1 MARSAAEA
9 SIVNLDYID
18 QYTDMSN
25 QWLSSREAARR
36 LNVSAATLYAYV
48 SRGLLRSE
56 AVEGQRQ
63 RRYRADDIARLK
75 KRRDVGR
82 KAEAI
87 ANHALDFGTPVLE
100 SGLTLIED
108 NHLYYRGEDATALA
122 ASATLEDVARLLWTC
137 DEQPFRPTN
146 LPPLSTP
153 LRRAWLAAAT
163 LAPVDRCL
171 VLLPAA
177 AALDH
182 QSWVEDRPALL
193 ETGVRVLRLLAAAVT
208 ARPLSPAPVHEQL
221 ADAWGVSHDRAG
233 LLRAAL
239 VLSAD
244 HEFNASAFAARVVA
258 STGANL
264 YGAVMAGL
272 AALNG
277 PRHGGLT
284 RRVTQLFDDLREA
297 PDLDA
302 ELARRIRD
310 RVYIPGFGH
319 QLYPDG
325 DVRASTLFALLR
337 KTVPRSPELAFA
349 ERLAGSAERLI
360 DRKPN
365 IDFATVT
372 VERVLG
378 LPDGSAL
385 ALFLL
390 GRTVG
395 WIAHALEQA
404 EHGALIRPRARYT
417 GPRLAPAPGSRSPG
431 IA

>member
-1 MARSAAEA
+1 MAHEFLTSK
-9 SIVNLDYID
+9 
-18 QYTDMSN
+18 
-25 QWLSSREAARR
+25 EAARR
-36 LNVSAATLYAYV
+36 LGVSAATLYAYV

-56 AVEGQRQ
+56 PLDGSRE
-63 RRYRADDIARLK
+63 RRYRADDVARL
-75 KRRDVGR
+75 RRRREVGR
-82 KAEAI
+82 KAESI

-100 SGLTLIED
+100 SALTLIE
-108 NHLYYRGEDATALA
+108 NNRLHYRGIDASALA
-122 ASATLEDVARLLWTC
+122 RTASLEEVAQLLWQC
-137 DEQPFRPTN
+137 HDSPFAADN

-182 QSWVEDRPALL
+182 ASWVEDRTAML
-193 ETGVRVLRLLAAAVT
+193 ETGVRVMRLLAAAVT
-208 ARPLSPAPVHEQL
+208 AQPLSPRPVHEQL
-221 ADAWGVSHDRAG
+221 AAAWRVPDARAP

-264 YGAVMAGL
+264 YGATMAGL

-284 RRVTQLFDDLREA
+284 RRVSTLFDDLSKA
-297 PDLDA
+297 SDLDA
-302 ELARRIRD
+302 ELARRLRD
-310 RVYIPGFGH
+310 RIYIPGFGH

-325 DVRASTLFALLR
+325 DVRAATLFALLR
-337 KTVPRSPELAFA
+337 EAMPRSAELAFA
-349 ERLAGSAERLI
+349 ERLAAAVERLI
-360 DRKPN
+360 DRPAN
-365 IDFATVT
+365 VDFATVT

-378 LPDGSAL
+378 LPKDSAL

-390 GRTVG
+390 GRSVG

-404 EHGALIRPRARYT
+404 AHGALIRPRARYT
-417 GPRLAPAPGSRSPG
+417 GPRPGAEAGPP
-431 IA
+431 

>member
-1 MARSAAEA
+1 MAHEFLTSK
-9 SIVNLDYID
+9 
-18 QYTDMSN
+18 
-25 QWLSSREAARR
+25 EAARR
-36 LNVSAATLYAYV
+36 LGVSAATLYAYV

-56 AVEGQRQ
+56 ALDGSRE
-63 RRYRADDIARLK
+63 RRYRADDVARL
-75 KRRDVGR
+75 RRRREVGR
-82 KAEAI
+82 KAESI

-100 SGLTLIED
+100 SALTLIED
-108 NHLYYRGEDATALA
+108 NRLHYRGVDASMLARTA
-122 ASATLEDVARLLWTC
+122 SLEEVARLLWEC
-137 DEQPFRPTN
+137 DDSPFAADN

-182 QSWVEDRPALL
+182 ASWVEDRAAML
-193 ETGVRVLRLLAAAVT
+193 ETGVRVMRLLAAAVT
-208 ARPLSPAPVHEQL
+208 AQPLSPRPVHEQL
-221 ADAWGVSHDRAG
+221 AAAWRVPDERAP

-264 YGAVMAGL
+264 YGATMAGL

-284 RRVTQLFDDLREA
+284 RRVSTLFDDLRKA
-297 PDLDA
+297 SDLDA
-302 ELARRIRD
+302 ELARRVRD
-310 RVYIPGFGH
+310 RIYIPGFGH

-325 DVRASTLFALLR
+325 DVRAATLFALLR
-337 KTVPRSPELAFA
+337 EAMPRSAELAFA
-349 ERLAGSAERLI
+349 ERLAAAVERLI
-360 DRKPN
+360 DRPAN
-365 IDFATVT
+365 VDFATVT

-378 LPDGSAL
+378 LPKDSAL

-390 GRTVG
+390 GRSVG

-404 EHGALIRPRARYT
+404 AHGALIRPRARYT
-417 GPRLAPAPGSRSPG
+417 GPRPGAEASPP
-431 IA
+431 

>member
-1 MARSAAEA
+1 MAHEFLTSK
-9 SIVNLDYID
+9 
-18 QYTDMSN
+18 
-25 QWLSSREAARR
+25 EAARR
-36 LNVSAATLYAYV
+36 LGVSAATLYAYV

-56 AVEGQRQ
+56 ALDGSRE
-63 RRYRADDIARLK
+63 RRYRADDVARL
-75 KRRDVGR
+75 RRRREVGR
-82 KAEAI
+82 KAESI

-100 SGLTLIED
+100 SALTLIED
-108 NHLYYRGEDATALA
+108 NRLHYRGVDASMLARTA
-122 ASATLEDVARLLWTC
+122 SLEEVARLLWEC
-137 DEQPFRPTN
+137 DDSPFAADN

-182 QSWVEDRPALL
+182 ASWVEDRTAML
-193 ETGVRVLRLLAAAVT
+193 ETGARVMRLLAAAVT
-208 ARPLSPAPVHEQL
+208 AQPLSPRPVHEQL
-221 ADAWGVSHDRAG
+221 AAAWRVPDERAP

-264 YGAVMAGL
+264 YGATMAGL

-284 RRVTQLFDDLREA
+284 RRVSTLFDDLRKA
-297 PDLDA
+297 SDLDA
-302 ELARRIRD
+302 ELARRVRD

-325 DVRASTLFALLR
+325 DVRAATLFALLR
-337 KTVPRSPELAFA
+337 EAMPRSAELAFA
-349 ERLAGSAERLI
+349 ERLAAAVERLI
-360 DRKPN
+360 DRPAN
-365 IDFATVT
+365 VDFATVT

-378 LPDGSAL
+378 LPKDSAL

-390 GRTVG
+390 GRSVG

-404 EHGALIRPRARYT
+404 AHGALIRPRARYT
-417 GPRLAPAPGSRSPG
+417 GPRPGAEASPP
-431 IA
+431 

>member
-1 MARSAAEA
+1 
-9 SIVNLDYID
+9 
-18 QYTDMSN
+18 MSN

-56 AVEGQRQ
+56 PIEGQRQ
-63 RRYRADDIARLK
+63 RRYRADDVARLR
-75 KRRDVGR
+75 KRRDIGR
-82 KAEAI
+82 KAESI

-100 SGLTLIED
+100 SGLTLIEG
-108 NHLYYRGEDATALA
+108 NRLFYRGRDATALA
-122 ASATLEDVARLLWTC
+122 RTSSLEDVARLLWNC
-137 DEQPFRPTN
+137 DGRPFRDSN
-146 LPPLSTP
+146 LPRLNDP

-177 AALDH
+177 AAVDH
-182 QSWVEDRPALL
+182 QGWVEDRPALL
-193 ETGVRVLRLLAAAVT
+193 ETGARVLRLLAAAIT
-208 ARPLSPAPVHEQL
+208 ARPLSSLPVHEQL
-221 ADAWGVSHDRAG
+221 GTAWRLPPERVG

-244 HEFNASAFAARVVA
+244 HEFNASAFATRVVA

-264 YGAVMAGL
+264 YGAVTAGL

-284 RRVTQLFDDLREA
+284 RRVAQLFDDLREVS
-297 PDLDA
+297 DLDA
-302 ELARRIRD
+302 ELARRVRD

-325 DVRASTLFALLR
+325 DVRATTLFGLLR
-337 KTVPRSPELAFA
+337 DSMPRSAELAFA
-349 ERLAGSAERLI
+349 ERLAGSVERLI

-365 IDFATVT
+365 IDFATVAL
-372 VERVLG
+372 ERTLG
-378 LPDGSAL
+378 LPRESAL

-404 EHGALIRPRARYT
+404 ETGALIRPRARYT
-417 GPRLAPAPGSRSPG
+417 GPRPAVEPASS
-431 IA
+431 

>member
-1 MARSAAEA
+1 M
-9 SIVNLDYID
+9 
-18 QYTDMSN
+18 TDS
-25 QWLSSREAARR
+25 WLSSKEAARR
-36 LNVSAATLYAYV
+36 LGISTATLYAYV

-56 AVEGQRQ
+56 PHDRQRE
-63 RRYRADDIARLK
+63 RRYRADEVARLK
-75 KRRDVGR
+75 RQRDVGR

-100 SGLTLIED
+100 SALTLIED
-108 NHLYYRGEDATALA
+108 NRLYYRGLDASELARTA
-122 ASATLEDVARLLWTC
+122 SLEEVARLLWQC
-137 DEQPFRPTN
+137 DDKPFAAAN
-146 LPPLSTP
+146 VPPMTTA

-163 LAPVDRCL
+163 LSPVDRCL

-177 AALDH
+177 AAMDH
-182 QSWVEDRPALL
+182 PSWVEDRPAML

-208 ARPLSPAPVHEQL
+208 GQPMSALPIHEQL
-221 ADAWGVSHDRAG
+221 AHAWRVPLERAP

-264 YGAVMAGL
+264 YGAVTAGL
-272 AALNG
+272 AAING

-284 RRVTQLFDDLREA
+284 RRVASLFDDLRQVDE
-297 PDLDA
+297 LDA
-302 ELARRIRD
+302 ELGRRVRD
-310 RVYIPGFGH
+310 RIFIPGFGH

-325 DVRASTLFALLR
+325 DIRAVALFSMLR
-337 KTVPRSPELAFA
+337 EMVPRSPELLFA
-349 ERLAGSAERLI
+349 ERLATAVESLI

-365 IDFATVT
+365 VDFTTV
-372 VERVLG
+372 VIERVLG
-378 LPDGSAL
+378 LPKQSAL

-395 WIAHALEQA
+395 WVAHALEQA
-404 EHGALIRPRARYT
+404 AHGVLIRPRARYT
-417 GPRLAPAPGSRSPG
+417 GPRPQS
-431 IA
+431 